1 MEINDEGLRLIIQY
15 EGFSAKPYK
24 LQGEQY
30 YTCCYGH
37 YGPDVIPDKLYTETE
52 GLELLK
58 QDIERAERAVML
70 YDKAYHWNINQF
82 SALCSFAY
90 NIGNIGGLTLYGHR
104 SIAEISD
111 AILLYNKDIRGKK
124 LTGLVARREA
134 EQKLFN
140 TPVDTIMESSIE
152 GGFNEDI

>member
-1 MEINDEGLRLIIQY
+1 MKISEAGLNLIIQY

-24 LQGEQY
+24 LPGEQY

-37 YGPDVIPDKLYTETE
+37 YGPDVIPDKLYTEAE

-58 QDIERAERAVML
+58 QDIERAERAVKL

-90 NIGNIGGLTLYGHR
+90 NIGNIGCLTLYGHR
-104 SIAEISD
+104 SIEEIAD
-111 AILLYNKDIRGKK
+111 AILLYNRDSRGKK
-124 LTGLVARREA
+124 LPGLVARRRD

-140 TPVDTIMESSIE
+140 TPVDDQLEGTIDVIPT
-152 GGFNEDI
+152 

>member
-1 MEINDEGLRLIIQY
+1 MKISEAGLNLIVQY

-24 LQGEQY
+24 LPGEQY

-37 YGPDVIPDKLYTETE
+37 YGPDVIPDKLYTEAE
-52 GLELLK
+52 GRELLK
-58 QDIERAERAVML
+58 HDIEKAERAVKL

-104 SIAEISD
+104 SIEEISD
-111 AILLYNKDIRGKK
+111 AILLYNKDSRGMP
-124 LTGLVARREA
+124 LPGLVLRRIA
-134 EQKLFN
+134 ERKLFN
-140 TPVDTIMESSIE
+140 TPVDDQLEGSI
-152 GGFNEDI
+152 DVIPT

>member
-1 MEINDEGLRLIIQY
+1 MEINEEGLRLIIQY

-24 LQGEQY
+24 LPGEQY

-52 GLELLK
+52 GRELLK
-58 QDIERAERAVML
+58 HDIERAERAVKL

-90 NIGNIGGLTLYGHR
+90 NIGNIGSLTLYGYR
-104 SIAEISD
+104 SIEEISD
-111 AILLYNKDIRGKK
+111 AILLYNRDSRGKK
-124 LTGLVARREA
+124 LPGLVARRKA

-140 TPVDTIMESSIE
+140 TPVDDQLEGSI
-152 GGFNEDI
+152 DVIPT

>member
-1 MEINDEGLRLIIQY
+1 MKINDEGLNIIIQY

-24 LQGEQY
+24 LPGEQY

-37 YGPDVIPDKLYTETE
+37 YGPDVIPDKLYTEAE

-58 QDIERAERAVML
+58 QDIERAERAVKL
-70 YDKAYHWNINQF
+70 YDHIYRWNVNQF

-90 NIGNIGGLTLYGHR
+90 NIGNIGSLTLYGRR
-104 SIAEISD
+104 SIEEISE
-111 AILLYNKDIRGKK
+111 AMLLYTRDSRGVQ
-124 LTGLVARREA
+124 LPGLVARRRE

-140 TPVDTIMESSIE
+140 TPVADQLESSIDVIP
-152 GGFNEDI
+152 N